1 MKIEKVEELVANFND
16 KKEYVRNI
24 RNLKQALIHGLVLKR
39 VRRVIRFDK
48 KSLVKTI
55 IDMNAD
61 LRKKAKSESEKQIE
75 A

>member
-24 RNLKQALIHGLVLKR
+24 RNLTQALIHGLILKR

-48 KSLVKTI
+48 KAWLKPLLI
-55 IDMNAD
+55 
-61 LRKKAKSESEKQIE
+61 
-75 A
+75 